1 MRIERRR
8 ILPALGA
15 ALMAPHTARAQGLAL
30 GYPDRPVRIIV
41 PFPPGQAADTIV
53 RLVADQLAQRWSQR
67 VLVENRAGGA
77 GVPAIEAG
85 ARATPDGY
93 TLTNGTSGTFGINP
107 GVIPRL
113 PYDPERD
120 FAAISNLTVG
130 PLIIIC
136 HPRFPAQ
143 TIAELASMARARP
156 ASIDVATAG
165 PATSQHMSL
174 ELLQM
179 RTGLR
184 FNLIHYRGSGP
195 AVTDLVAGNVPVM
208 CDSIPSALPHL
219 REGRAR
225 ALALTGPRRVAQLP
239 EVPTLAE
246 TLSPGYESQGWIG
259 LAAPAGTP
267 PAILAK
273 LNADVVAILRDAAI
287 AQRMVDM
294 GSYPDPLTQEQF
306 GQFIRAEVAKWK
318 DVARAAN
325 VRLEG

>member
-15 ALMAPHTARAQGLAL
+15 ALMAPHAARAQGLAL